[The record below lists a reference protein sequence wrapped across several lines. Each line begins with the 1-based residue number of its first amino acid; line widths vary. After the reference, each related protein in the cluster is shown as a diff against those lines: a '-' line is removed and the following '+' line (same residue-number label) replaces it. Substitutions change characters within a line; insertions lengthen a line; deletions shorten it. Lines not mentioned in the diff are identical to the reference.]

1 MPSFFSPSPS
11 HGAVISSVAFAIRSF
26 TSVSYNTFVPFWGT
40 VLAQHGQARY
50 PTWASTLPHL
60 GTFAARM
67 LPICPQ
73 YGRLRLGFL
82 KKTEFHLSSCCF
94 RRTKSIC
101 PSPTGEVRWGLMFIG
116 WIDLLKSLT
125 KQSNL
130 FLPFGKGR
138 MGLEARWGLIW
149 LTVIS
154 CRVTCPFPLGR
165 LGWVIIRGVTD
176 TLGSSKTTRGQ
187 VKFSLF

>member
-1 MPSFFSPSPS
+1 MPSFFSPSPR

-40 VLAQHGQARY
+40 VLAHLGQARY

-94 RRTKSIC
+94 RRTMSIC
-101 PSPTGEVRWGLMFIG
+101 PSPDGEGQILCFVKDCWMQVTLVNDKSPIIR
-116 WIDLLKSLT
+116 LL
-125 KQSNL
+125 
-130 FLPFGKGR
+130 
-138 MGLEARWGLIW
+138 
-149 LTVIS
+149 
-154 CRVTCPFPLGR
+154 
-165 LGWVIIRGVTD
+165 WVIIRLLRVIIK
-176 TLGSSKTTRGQ
+176 LPWVIIR
-187 VKFSLF
+187 

>member
-1 MPSFFSPSPS
+1 MRLKSCQVFFSPSPR
-11 HGAVISSVAFAIRSF
+11 HGAVFSSVAFAIRFF
-26 TSVSYNTFVPFWGT
+26 TGVSYNTFVPFSGT
-40 VLAQHGQARY
+40 VLAHLGQARY

-101 PSPTGEVRWGLMFIG
+101 PSPSGEARWGLMFIG
-116 WIDLLKSLT
+116 
-125 KQSNL
+125 
-130 FLPFGKGR
+130 
-138 MGLEARWGLIW
+138 
-149 LTVIS
+149 
-154 CRVTCPFPLGR
+154 
-165 LGWVIIRGVTD
+165 
-176 TLGSSKTTRGQ
+176 
-187 VKFSLF
+187 

>member
-101 PSPTGEVRWGLMFIG
+101 PSPYDNPSYPSQREGTSYSAT
-116 WIDLLKSLT
+116 DYSQSYQPSPSLQT
-125 KQSNL
+125 HPT
-130 FLPFGKGR
+130 LPKGK
-138 MGLEARWGLIW
+138 E
-149 LTVIS
+149 
-154 CRVTCPFPLGR
+154 
-165 LGWVIIRGVTD
+165 
-176 TLGSSKTTRGQ
+176 
-187 VKFSLF
+187 